1 MNQKITKTEFK
12 KWGQQLLDTYTAIT
26 SPSSNFQFQNEA
38 SRKEWMQLGAL
49 TSINTKCGVIQAVV
63 LGVGGLSLLGLRLDI
78 PIKEFDG
85 KTFKEWGKEV
95 VNRIKE
101 HVIANGYYKPDSP
114 LDPVQLKEK
123 TKKIFLILLSDNKE
137 IFKYLA
143 YANEEEKEYFINI
156 YSFLSLLNKNFPGG
170 ATAILKD
177 LGENK
182 EAFFLLEDLVQR
194 MEKLIALKEAAENP
208 GSPSSPTSPPNN
220 NQENLEAEIG
230 NLRNQV
236 KELEN
241 LLARSPDN
249 KENYQSLLKK
259 LQKELENKEREK
271 NSPSQNQQSNSKP
284 NDNKLTIA
292 IVLGAAAVAIGL
304 VCLVAIA
311 TNKKKNEVF

>member
-1 MNQKITKTEFK
+1 M
-12 KWGQQLLDTYTAIT
+12 
-26 SPSSNFQFQNEA
+26 
-38 SRKEWMQLGAL
+38 
-49 TSINTKCGVIQAVV
+49 
-63 LGVGGLSLLGLRLDI
+63 
-78 PIKEFDG
+78 
-85 KTFKEWGKEV
+85 
-95 VNRIKE
+95 
-101 HVIANGYYKPDSP
+101 
-114 LDPVQLKEK
+114 DPVQLKEK

>member
-1 MNQKITKTEFK
+1 
-12 KWGQQLLDTYTAIT
+12 
-26 SPSSNFQFQNEA
+26 
-38 SRKEWMQLGAL
+38 
-49 TSINTKCGVIQAVV
+49 
-63 LGVGGLSLLGLRLDI
+63 
-78 PIKEFDG
+78 
-85 KTFKEWGKEV
+85 
-95 VNRIKE
+95 
-101 HVIANGYYKPDSP
+101 
-114 LDPVQLKEK
+114 LKEK
-123 TKKIFLILLSDNKE
+123 TKKVISILLSDNKE

-143 YANEEEKEYFINI
+143 YANEEEKEYFINA

-170 ATAILKD
+170 ATAILKS
-177 LGENK
+177 LGEDEK
-182 EAFFLLEDLVQR
+182 AIFLLEDLVQR

-208 GSPSSPTSPPNN
+208 DSPSSPTSPPNQY
-220 NQENLEAEIG
+220 QENLEAEIG

-241 LLARSPDN
+241 LLASSPDN

-292 IVLGAAAVAIGL
+292 IILGVAAVAIGL
-304 VCLVAIA
+304 ICLVAIA